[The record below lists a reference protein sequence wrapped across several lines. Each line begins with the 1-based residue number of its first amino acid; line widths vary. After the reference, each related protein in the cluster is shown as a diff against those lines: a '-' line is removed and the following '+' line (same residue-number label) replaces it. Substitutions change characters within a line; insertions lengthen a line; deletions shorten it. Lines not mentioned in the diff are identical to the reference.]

1 MSELLIQ
8 MIFAAR
14 RQDDTPWMQLL
25 IFVIVAVLYGLGGI
39 IKSRA
44 RKLGEKKQEGPG
56 SSGGRPR
63 PAAGRGAQSRASG
76 SQAGRPGADW
86 GGRTQPQSPRRKI
99 SRPQPQQRR
108 PAASKKPLAIIRPG
122 VHGLDKEELIVPI
135 ARVQG
140 KRRAA
145 GGGRQVSKATAQAPA
160 AEEGPGVPYLGDLLA
175 DEAGPDELKKA
186 ILYSEI
192 IGKPLCLR
200 NQAGHD
206 IPL

>member
-1 MSELLIQ
+1 
-8 MIFAAR
+8 MIVAAR

-63 PAAGRGAQSRASG
+63 PAAGRGAQSRAPG
-76 SQAGRPGADW
+76 SQAGRSGADW
-86 GGRTQPQSPRRKI
+86 GARTQRPQPQSPRRKI
-99 SRPQPQQRR
+99 SRPQAQQRR
-108 PAASKKPLAIIRPG
+108 PAASKKPLAIIRPA
-122 VHGLDKEELIVPI
+122 VQGLEKEELIVPI
-135 ARVQG
+135 ARAQA
-140 KRRAA
+140 KQRTA
-145 GGGRQVSKATAQAPA
+145 GGRRQVSKATAQSPA
-160 AEEGPGVPYLGDLLA
+160 AEEGPGVSYLEDLLTG
-175 DEAGPDELKKA
+175 EAGPDELKRA

-200 NQAGHD
+200 SQAGHV